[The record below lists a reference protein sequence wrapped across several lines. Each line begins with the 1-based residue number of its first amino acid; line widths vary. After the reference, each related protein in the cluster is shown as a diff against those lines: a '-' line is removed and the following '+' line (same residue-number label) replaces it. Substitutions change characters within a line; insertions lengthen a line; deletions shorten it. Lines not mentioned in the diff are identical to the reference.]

1 MSDEAEIHEGV
12 VLWYRAEKGQG
23 AVKAD
28 SGRHFRFE
36 RVEGVDDISKGLRVR
51 VRVDASTAPPEVV
64 LIALPHGRREFGPV
78 PDTTPKPKPKP
89 ARRTPTTRKKVAST
103 SRPPAQSPGAGRR
116 ASRKIAA
123 PKKRLS
129 NGAFQEGTTV
139 IHPTHGQGFI
149 VMSTPKVA
157 RVRFMPSGEERQ
169 VRVADLNSLEG
180 SK

>member
-1 MSDEAEIHEGV
+1 MSEQAEVHQGV

-28 SGRHFRFE
+28 SGRHFRFD
-36 RVEGVDDISKGLRVR
+36 RVDGVHDVSKGLRVQ
-51 VRVDASTAPPEVV
+51 VKVDASTTPPEVV
-64 LIALPHGRREFGPV
+64 LIPLANGRREFGPV
-78 PDTTPKPKPKP
+78 PDATPKPKPKP
-89 ARRTPTTRKKVAST
+89 TRQAAAPRTRTASA
-103 SRPPAQSPGAGRR
+103 SRPAAQSPGAGRR

-123 PKKRLS
+123 PKKKLA
-129 NGAFQEGTTV
+129 NGAFQDGTTV
-139 IHPTHGQGFI
+139 SHPVHGQGFI

-169 VRVADLNSLEG
+169 VRTADLSSLEG